1 MYQHRMK
8 LNLDKGLGRLLASQR
23 GNGEE
28 MITPQRFRRDALAAL
43 GLLERQNWIVPTRGE
58 ILASSDDQPAV
69 QFDPAR

>member
-8 LNLDKGLGRLLASQR
+8 LNKGLGRLLASQR

-28 MITPQRFRRDALAAL
+28 VITPQRFRRDALAAL

-58 ILASSDDQPAV
+58 ILASSDDHPAV

>member
-8 LNLDKGLGRLLASQR
+8 LHLNKGLGLLLASQR

-28 MITPQRFRRDALAAL
+28 VITPQRFRRDALAAL

>member
-8 LNLDKGLGRLLASQR
+8 LHLNKGLGRLLASQR

-28 MITPQRFRRDALAAL
+28 VITPQRFRRDALAAL

-58 ILASSDDQPAV
+58 ILASSDDQPPV